1 MSLQECALEM
11 KSKGSATINAGEFS
25 LDDLESAATLAR
37 ARQARLII
45 YNLKGRSCE
54 EIFRIT
60 QAGGLHVSLGDLHL
74 I

>member
-45 YNLKGRSCE
+45 YNLKGRSC
-54 EIFRIT
+54 
-60 QAGGLHVSLGDLHL
+60 
-74 I
+74 